1 MLVLLCAITNHTIK
15 ALTVSQKITVHG
27 MITWAKKKFKQI
39 YQYRAKGTYFGYMRD
54 LKKIKKQ
61 HSFRR

>member
-27 MITWAKKKFKQI
+27 NDYLGQKKFKQI
-39 YQYRAKGTYFGYMRD
+39 YQYRANGTYCDYMT
-54 LKKIKKQ
+54 I
-61 HSFRR
+61 